1 MNLQKFFEYDRKSE
15 YTLTVSIRG
24 WQPSLSKL
32 LLQCIFEWDTLDV
45 ITLHIQMHNV
55 NVLKLLSLTPLGD
68 GVNRLG
74 LNEIGRTSYKWH
86 WAKERS
92 RQARLHFVFVVP
104 KTLKFPYWCNLVV
117 VWSNHYAIECKLH
130 IENIFL
136 INYTKQE
143 DYLRNSP
150 QGGSRECRVLQPD
163 SIRNNYI
170 CRIH

>member
-1 MNLQKFFEYDRKSE
+1 MTRNQNIIWQFRSE
-15 YTLTVSIRG
+15 ADSHLYQSCYYSVSLNEIL
-24 WQPSLSKL
+24 WMWSLFTSK
-32 LLQCIFEWDTLDV
+32 CTMSIFW
-45 ITLHIQMHNV
+45 
-55 NVLKLLSLTPLGD
+55 SSPLGD

-74 LNEIGRTSYKWH
+74 LNLIGRTSYKWH

-150 QGGSRECRVLQPD
+150 QGESRECRVLQPD